1 MEKPTKVR
9 VIRTIEYL
17 YDIEDESFKGLEVG
31 SIEFIEAAD
40 KKAVDDFYK
49 DIEEG
54 NEMYAS
60 QEVVVE

>member
-31 SIEFIEAAD
+31 SIEFIEAAY

-60 QEVVVE
+60 QEVEVE